1 MRLGLESDTR
11 DARLDVQQ
19 SMGSAYT
26 LTHHKSNGGNASSRT
41 GYSTFAVFTLL
52 LLSPVIA
59 GLLLLP
65 GEETDRFQALG
76 YSILLWAW
84 WVALCG
90 NGYRACVLASPFL
103 LFVPLDLYLLTA
115 YHARLTPTIFGI
127 ISESDLTEATQFLS
141 GLWLPAAAG
150 YLFVFTAASVSLW
163 LLRRRNLVWR
173 HRSRVWVLFMV
184 PLIVGGLYLIYEQQE
199 AVAKDLKPF
208 PNPFRV
214 APMPAAIE
222 NLRDTFPVGLILQ
235 FVDYVDGSRKLALM
249 RDSLAHFRFGAAQTG
264 SYEGRQAFILVI
276 GESARA
282 DRWSINGYARLT
294 SPRLA
299 RERNLINLT
308 NAVSVAPMTRL
319 AVPVILTRKPGKEA
333 SQPAFP
339 ERSLVSAFSEAGF
352 STYWMSTQSPLGL
365 HDSPFSI
372 YAKESEHVAYFNL
385 TGSWNETPQDTVML
399 PHLKEVLSGPEP
411 RQLIVIHTLGSHY
424 DYRYRYTEQFD
435 LFKPSPTRNEPLS
448 LHDQA
453 SKEKLNNAYDNSIL
467 YTDYFL
473 DEVITAVRA
482 SRRPLAALMYVSDHG
497 EDLFD
502 QGCENS
508 GHGRS
513 TRATYR
519 IPFFFWYSDEYA
531 KRFPAKVSALS
542 QHRTEPVT
550 TEAVFP
556 TLVDAADIHFAGE
569 DLTRSVSSPAFQP
582 HRRIVTGFW
591 GNLDYDHA
599 HLNDQCELVN

>member
-1 MRLGLESDTR
+1 M
-11 DARLDVQQ
+11 
-19 SMGSAYT
+19 
-26 LTHHKSNGGNASSRT
+26 
-41 GYSTFAVFTLL
+41 
-52 LLSPVIA
+52 
-59 GLLLLP
+59 
-65 GEETDRFQALG
+65 DRFQALG

-84 WVALCG
+84 WVGLFGGA
-90 NGYRACVLASPFL
+90 YRACLFAAPFL
-103 LFVPLDLYLLTA
+103 LFVPVDLYLLTV
-115 YHARLTPTIFGI
+115 YHAKLTPTIFGI
-127 ISESDLTEATQFLS
+127 ISESDPAEATQFLN
-141 GLWLPAAAG
+141 GLWLPAASA
-150 YLFVFTAASVSLW
+150 YLFVLATAGASLW
-163 LLRRRNLVWR
+163 LLRHGNLVWR
-173 HRSRVWVLFMV
+173 HRSRIWVLLLV
-184 PLIVGGLYLIYEQQE
+184 PSIVGVLHLITEHQE
-199 AVAKDLKPF
+199 AWARDLKPF

-222 NLRDTFPVGLILQ
+222 NLRDTFPFGLILQ

-249 RDSLAHFRFGAAQTG
+249 RDALAHFRFGAAQAA
-264 SYEGRQAFILVI
+264 SYDGRQAFVLVI

-282 DRWSINGYARLT
+282 DRWSVNGYTRST

-299 RERNLINLT
+299 RERNLITLT

-319 AVPVILTRKPGKEA
+319 SVPVILTRKPGKDA
-333 SQPAFP
+333 TQPAFP

-365 HDSPFSI
+365 HDSPSSM
-372 YAKESEHVAYFNL
+372 YAKESSHVTYFNL
-385 TGSWNETPQDTVML
+385 TGAWNETPQDTVML
-399 PHLKEVLSGPEP
+399 PYLKEVLSGPEQ
-411 RQLIVIHTLGSHY
+411 RQLIVMHTLGSHY
-424 DYRYRYTEQFD
+424 DYRYRYTEEFD
-435 LFKPSPTRNEPLS
+435 LFKPSPTRDEPLS
-448 LHDQA
+448 LHDAA

-473 DEVITAVRA
+473 DEVIVAIRA
-482 SRRPLAALMYVSDHG
+482 SGRPLAAVIYVSDHG

-531 KRFPAKVSALS
+531 KRFPTKVSVLK
-542 QHRTEPVT
+542 QRRKEPIT

-556 TLVDAADIHFAGE
+556 TLVDAADIRFAGE
-569 DLTRSVSSPAFQP
+569 DLSRSLFSPRFERHP
-582 HRRIVTGFW
+582 RIVTGFW